1 MDFLGIDNLGNIIV
15 IELKRDRIPRDALT
29 QAIDYA
35 SDISSWDFDK
45 LSEEC
50 VKYRGQPL
58 DVCMNESF
66 GDVDLEDI
74 WVNQAQRILL
84 VGTYIEESLQR
95 MIEWLSGNYGVSINA
110 VVFKYIRTKSGDE
123 LIARTMIIPEEVEKE
138 RSQKQQ
144 RKIPMSDE
152 PGSYGDDEIETL
164 LRNIYLKTEPPP
176 AVLGK

>member
-1 MDFLGIDNLGNIIV
+1 
-15 IELKRDRIPRDALT
+15 
-29 QAIDYA
+29 
-35 SDISSWDFDK
+35 
-45 LSEEC
+45 
-50 VKYRGQPL
+50 
-58 DVCMNESF
+58 
-66 GDVDLEDI
+66 
-74 WVNQAQRILL
+74 
-84 VGTYIEESLQR
+84 

-152 PGSYGDDEIETL
+152 PGSYGDDEIEAL

-176 AVLGK
+176 PY